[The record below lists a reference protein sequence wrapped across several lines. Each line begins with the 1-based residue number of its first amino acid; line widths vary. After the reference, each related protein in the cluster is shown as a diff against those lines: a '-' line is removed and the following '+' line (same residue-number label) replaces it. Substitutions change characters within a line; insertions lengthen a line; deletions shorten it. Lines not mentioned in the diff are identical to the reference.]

1 MDIGPD
7 SIPEIR
13 NNVTMRLLGG
23 EAFIMNLE
31 TMNTVALNET
41 GTFIWSRIDGSRAV
55 AAIFEDVVAEYDVS
69 LEEAESST
77 IKLIEQLANENL
89 LIITTPDE

>member
-1 MDIGPD
+1 
-7 SIPEIR
+7 
-13 NNVTMRLLGG
+13 MRLLGG

>member
-1 MDIGPD
+1 MDIGQD

-41 GTFIWSRIDGSRAV
+41 GTFIWSRIDGSRAA
-55 AAIFEDVVAEYDVS
+55 AAIFEDVISEYDVS